1 MLSIAIPT
9 YNYDCTPLLVQL
21 DKQALASTIPL
32 EIIVCDDAS
41 TNTQLQNVNKSFCA
55 DHDISYVQNTHNLG
69 RTATRKKLAETA
81 QNDWLLFLD
90 ADVLP
95 FSGSFITQYISQ
107 LNSDKLV
114 ISGGLAYQ
122 KSKPQKTYRLRWKF
136 GKQRESRSALER
148 NKQPY
153 LLASGNLVIKK
164 ELFLK
169 ANAVLENNYGLDSFF
184 GYQLKQLHAPV
195 IHIDN
200 PVYHLGLETNEA
212 FFNKS
217 IKAVETLV
225 TLEQNQ
231 QVAENH
237 TRLQQ
242 VYQSLVGKSIVYK
255 IIGSSL
261 GLIKKN
267 LMSNKPSLF
276 LFDLYRLHHYIKLKA
291 HA

>member
-1 MLSIAIPT
+1 MLTIAIPT
-9 YNYDCTPLLVQL
+9 YNYDCTELLEQL
-21 DKQALASTIPL
+21 RNQVLSSTLKID
-32 EIIVCDDAS
+32 ITVCDDAS
-41 TNTQLQNVNKSFCA
+41 TNAQLQNTNKSFCA
-55 DHDISYVQNTHNLG
+55 DHNIIYLQNTSNLG

-95 FSGSFITQYISQ
+95 FSGSFITQYTSQ
-107 LNSDKLV
+107 LGSDNPV

-122 KSKPQKTYRLRWKF
+122 KSKPQKAYRLRWKF
-136 GKQRESRSALER
+136 GKQRESRNALER
-148 NKQPY
+148 KKQPY
-153 LLASGNLVIKK
+153 LLASGNLLIKK
-164 ELFLK
+164 ELFLD
-169 ANAVLENNYGLDSFF
+169 ANAVLENNYGLDAFF
-184 GYQLKQLHAPV
+184 GYQLKQLDASV
-195 IHIDN
+195 LHIDN

-212 FFNKS
+212 FLKKS

-231 QVAENH
+231 QVAKNH

-261 GLIKKN
+261 GLIRKN
-267 LMSNKPSLF
+267 LMGNNPSLF